1 MRRVILCVLGAA
13 ALAVTAIA
21 ILPSLISSDWMRA
34 ELGRQLSSATGSS
47 IAFNGP
53 VKFSAF
59 PSLAVVAKD
68 VTLSAEAQRVTAEFA
83 EVTGSVAFSSLWA
96 DRLRIEEISVDRPV
110 IILDEKAAD
119 ETTPVQEGSGEARS
133 SDPLPDLAALLE
145 RSAIDSVSITS
156 GTFIRRSAARPEEVV
171 SDVELTLSIP
181 DIDDAFSLSA
191 SARMGERTYEAS
203 FTISTLRSLLGRQ
216 PADLDLRVEADPAP
230 APGLTSLSASGQ
242 VTLNANGSYQIR
254 GGKVETGEQA
264 FGLNALFLPGKR
276 ARFLADLDADRLD
289 LTPFVDTTP
298 APSPSK
304 VPPTG
309 TKTDV
314 GNQAG
319 LQFLTGFDAD
329 VSINAAAITFG
340 EMSASDVSVSAELK
354 DGNLAV
360 ELGQLGIDAGVVTA
374 NVATDVR
381 SDDPLFRGRL
391 SSEGLD
397 IGSLSVLADRSV
409 PVSGAL
415 TIDAGFTF
423 RGLDADSIRKTIDL
437 TGTIGLRDASF
448 ALPLADEAMQEV
460 KAKKISARIES
471 LRKPVRL
478 EGRLE
483 WRNKPVDV
491 DLQIPAADTLLTGDL
506 ASQGIPLKLQMQM
519 PDARLSLDGRAALP
533 GTYAG
538 RLDFSV
544 ADLSAF
550 LSGFGQSGAE
560 SIGPL
565 AFSGNVVSGAHGVSF
580 DKASVSVNGIEAKG
594 NGSLEF
600 ATPLKIETSLDFA
613 ELDLARLAG
622 AGAPAPQPKAKAKAK
637 AVIGAD
643 VPLDLSSLRSVDAT
657 IGINAEK
664 LGYGRVFAGPVTTML
679 VVSEG
684 VASLTL
690 PESPFYGGH
699 VVASLKADGS
709 QPEPSIAFQASLSR
723 VSSAPLLT
731 DMAGFRYLEGALNA
745 RFDVTGAGGTTKTLA
760 KSLQGTAE
768 VTFAD
773 GAIRGID
780 IADVYNNLVR
790 LMSSGFKQDDSKATT
805 FTELGASF
813 AIEGGVART
822 EDIKLVGPLVRMTGK
837 GAADLAQS
845 TLNFRLEPRIVASL
859 QGQGAEISTDGVGV
873 PVVVEGSF
881 AAPRIYPD
889 LSDLLKNPDAAL
901 AKLKDFGL
909 PIDKLPIGDLL
920 NGDGAGAAVRDL
932 LGGTL
937 DKALKDKAF
946 KQEEQQLS
954 IEEII
959 GGDPAPKPDEAA
971 AEVPPNEEA
980 AKADAPTEQP
990 ANGTEE
996 PSEEAD
1002 SPMEVFFKQLLR

>member
-47 IAFNGP
+47 IAFNGS

-59 PSLAVVAKD
+59 PSLAVVAED
-68 VTLSAEAQRVTAEFA
+68 VTLSAEAEGVTAEFA
-83 EVTGSVAFSSLWA
+83 QVTGSVAFSSLWA
-96 DRLRIEEISVDRPV
+96 DRLRIEEISLDRPV

-119 ETTPVQEGSGEARS
+119 ETTPAQEGSGEARS

-145 RSAIDSVSITS
+145 RSAVDSVSITS

-171 SDVELTLSIP
+171 SDVELTLSVP
-181 DIDDAFSLSA
+181 DIDDTFSLSA
-191 SARMGERTYEAS
+191 SARMGERNYEAS

-448 ALPLADEAMQEV
+448 ALPLADETMREV

-506 ASQGIPLKLQMQM
+506 ASLGIPLKLQMQM
-519 PDARLSLDGRAALP
+519 PDARLSLDGKAALP

-560 SIGPL
+560 SVGPL
-565 AFSGNVVSGAHGVSF
+565 AFSGNVVSGAQGFSF

-594 NGSLEF
+594 NGSVEF

-709 QPEPSIAFQASLSR
+709 QPEPSIAFQASISR
-723 VSSAPLLT
+723 ASSAPLLT